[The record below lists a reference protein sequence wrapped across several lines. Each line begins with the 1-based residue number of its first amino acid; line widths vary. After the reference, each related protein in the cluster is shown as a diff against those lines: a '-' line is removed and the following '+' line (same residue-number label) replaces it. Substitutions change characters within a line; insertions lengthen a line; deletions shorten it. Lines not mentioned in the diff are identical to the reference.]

1 MRIIARE
8 TLFKIIFASQFSGNV
23 DEDLKNHLYRSSEL
37 DEEDV
42 AYCENILDILSLH
55 TEELVKS
62 VDEYSVAFPE
72 KRIFPADKSILLIAL
87 AEMRYCPD
95 IPNKVSLN
103 EAADIASKY
112 SSEKSASFITGI
124 LSAID
129 KGAHN
134 V

>member
-23 DEDLKNHLYRSSEL
+23 DTDLKNHLYKSSEL
-37 DEEDV
+37 TAENV
-42 AYCENILDILSLH
+42 AYCENVLNILTLH
-55 TEELVKS
+55 TDELVKL

-87 AEMRYCPD
+87 AEMLYCPD
-95 IPNKVSLN
+95 IPKKVSLN
-103 EAADIASKY
+103 EAADMASKY
-112 SSEKSASFITGI
+112 SSAKSASFITGI

-129 KGAHN
+129 KGGQN

>member
-8 TLFKIIFASQFSGNV
+8 TLFKIIFASQFSGTV
-23 DEDLKNHLYRSSEL
+23 DTDLKNHLYKSAEL
-37 DEEDV
+37 TSEDV
-42 AYCENILDILSLH
+42 AYCENVLNVLSLH
-55 TEELVKS
+55 SEELKNL

-95 IPNKVSLN
+95 IPQKVSFN
-103 EAADIASKY
+103 EAADMASKY
-112 SSEKSASFITGI
+112 SSAKSASFITGI
-124 LSAID
+124 LSAIG
-129 KGAHN
+129 KGDHN